1 VGDSVMCQCQCAR
14 AAGSRWARQAAPLW
28 APASLLLHQ
37 PESSVSGHELAH
49 SVTEDQT
56 GPDLPSLSRERG
68 LDNVSVRDAPGR
80 AFPVGAAAR
89 IPEPGGVG
97 CAKCRYERADPG
109 GGRSRSVQVLS
120 LLCTPTEKSCPFCV
134 QVMKVDC
141 GLYSYHEHVSSLS
154 KDNMP
159 YGCMVVSR

>member
-1 VGDSVMCQCQCAR
+1 M
-14 AAGSRWARQAAPLW
+14 
-28 APASLLLHQ
+28 
-37 PESSVSGHELAH
+37 
-49 SVTEDQT
+49 
-56 GPDLPSLSRERG
+56 
-68 LDNVSVRDAPGR
+68 DNVSVRDAPGR
-80 AFPVGAAAR
+80 AFPVGAAAL

-120 LLCTPTEKSCPFCV
+120 LLCTPTEKTCPFRV